1 MHGTDLKKDILRDVF
16 FLRNGKFFL
25 PDKNV
30 AIYPRWVYNNKKSYE
45 KEHRQNV
52 REHERRKRMQLP

>member
-1 MHGTDLKKDILRDVF
+1 MHGTDLKKRHSQECL

-30 AIYPRWVYNNKKSYE
+30 AIYPRGVYNNKKSYE